1 MSESITANRL
11 YIGKKAD
18 LNYFLKQTT
27 RKSPADWNSQLAR
40 PIELTN
46 PEVSLK
52 DAGRQKHFISVIH
65 FSSQDSYIRLTLCI

>member
-11 YIGKKAD
+11 YKKAD